1 MRVADVA
8 VLPLVVLLGS
18 CDSAGADSA
27 TLFLG
32 DLVVPSDGLDP
43 RDCLGIGAGII
54 ARIILQASSVC
65 DTTECERAGSRV
77 RWAWTASQS
86 WSEAENSD
94 VYWARALSSAKS

>member
-1 MRVADVA
+1 MRVAEVA
-8 VLPLVVLLGS
+8 VLPLVVLRGS
-18 CDSAGADSA
+18 CDSAGAGS

-65 DTTECERAGSRV
+65 YTTECERTGSRV
-77 RWAWTASQS
+77 RWAWMASQS

-94 VYWARALSSAKS
+94 EYRARALSSAKS